1 MKKIIISLLTFVLIA
16 SVFSGCSTS
25 KAATPAVTSEPI
37 VISSDNSN
45 INLLDRKIENLR
57 DTMTLAFASMDEY
70 YIART
75 TKLHAQL
82 DRIEAENDIM
92 ETQTDSLIAA
102 LTRINGNLQNLNSMP
117 IFFGSKP
124 VIADQTVKTPEEL
137 VEILPEDEEVIVKP
151 DVIVP
156 PVEIAEIVKV
166 DPFMEAYKEALNK
179 FYYQRY
185 QDAVDIFERLI
196 SQQPKHN
203 LAGNIQY
210 WIGESYYALRQ
221 YKKAFNAFNL
231 VFNTNAFDKYDD
243 TQLKLGF
250 CYFKMGKMRS
260 AVGEFQNLLTYYPN
274 SEHVTIAIRQIG
286 IIEQYGMK

>member
-16 SVFSGCSTS
+16 SVFSGCSAS
-25 KAATPAVTSEPI
+25 RAAAPAVSSEPI

-45 INLLDRKIENLR
+45 ITLLDRKIENLR

-102 LTRINGNLQNLNSMP
+102 LTRINGNLQNLNAMP

-124 VIADQTVKTPEEL
+124 VIADQTVATPEEL
-137 VEILPEDEEVIVKP
+137 TEILPEDEEVIVKP
-151 DVIVP
+151 EIIVP
-156 PVEIAEIVKV
+156 PVDVVEIVKV

-185 QDAVDIFERLI
+185 EDAVDIFEGLI
-196 SQQPKHN
+196 SDQPKHK

-260 AVGEFQNLLTYYPN
+260 AVGEFENLLTYYPN
-274 SEHVTIAIRQIG
+274 SEHVTIALRQIG

>member
-1 MKKIIISLLTFVLIA
+1 MKRILISLMTFVLIA
-16 SVFSGCSTS
+16 GVFSGCASNPAP
-25 KAATPAVTSEPI
+25 KPAAEPI
-37 VISSDNSN
+37 VISSDNTN
-45 INLLDRKIENLR
+45 ITLLDKKIENLR

-75 TKLHAQL
+75 TKLRAQL
-82 DRIEAENDIM
+82 DRMEAENDMLEI
-92 ETQTDSLIAA
+92 QTDTLVGVID
-102 LTRINGNLQNLNSMP
+102 RMNGYLQELNNMP
-117 IFFGSKP
+117 IFFGTKK
-124 VIADQTVKTPEEL
+124 VIAQQTVETPEEL
-137 VEILPEDEEVIVKP
+137 KEVLPEDEAEELIVETEVIVPEVK
-151 DVIVP
+151 VK
-156 PVEIAEIVKV
+156 EIVKA
-166 DPFMEAYKEALNK
+166 DSFMEDYKDALNK

-185 QDAVDIFERLI
+185 SDAVEIFEKLI
-196 SQQPKHN
+196 SEQPKHY

-221 YKKAFNAFNL
+221 YKKAFNAFNM

>member
-25 KAATPAVTSEPI
+25 KATTPEISSEPI

-45 INLLDRKIENLR
+45 INKLDMKIENLR

-102 LTRINGNLQNLNSMP
+102 LTRINSNLQNLNNMP

-137 VEILPEDEEVIVKP
+137 AEILPEDEEVIVKP

-156 PVEIAEIVKV
+156 TVEVKDIVKI

-185 QDAVDIFERLI
+185 DDAVEIFERLI
-196 SQQPKHN
+196 SQKPKHY

-221 YKKAFNAFNL
+221 YKKAFNAFNM

-260 AVGEFQNLLTYYPN
+260 AVGEFENLLTYYPN

>member
-16 SVFSGCSTS
+16 AVFSGC
-25 KAATPAVTSEPI
+25 ATAPAPASAVSSEPI

-45 INLLDRKIENLR
+45 IKLLDKKIENLR

-82 DRIEAENDIM
+82 DRIEAENDMM
-92 ETQTDSLIAA
+92 ETQTDSLIAV
-102 LTRINGNLQNLNSMP
+102 LTRMNGYLQNLNDMP

-137 VEILPEDEEVIVKP
+137 VEILPDDEEIIVKP
-151 DVIVP
+151 EVIVP
-156 PVEIAEIVKV
+156 PVVVKDIVKV
-166 DPFMEAYKEALNK
+166 DPFMESYKEALNK

-185 QDAVDIFERLI
+185 EDAVAIFERLI
-196 SQQPKHN
+196 SEQPKHY

-260 AVGEFQNLLTYYPN
+260 AIGEFENLLTYYPN